1 MSLFEKIYNQYLTEA
16 EGALG
21 ALTPGPAAAADPAG
35 GMPAPAAAP
44 APAPAGPAPISPE
57 DNATKTPETAETALV
72 SQKKL
77 QLIKL
82 VAKALNT
89 PSPLTKT
96 TQDLS
101 SRGAPIRQKIIAAL
115 QKTTTEENVQ
125 RRENLIIKAIAF
137 LQNVSDKTIS
147 SEIDYIDPSIDDS
160 SAENYRY
167 IPVDQYIELTD
178 LAKDALLA
186 DRNAMS
192 KIDKTTI
199 TASDINASNAEEKLK
214 MLQSILSQV
223 SSA

>member
-1 MSLFEKIYNQYLTEA
+1 MSLFDKIFNQYLTEA
-16 EGALG
+16 DGVAG
-21 ALTPGPAAAADPAG
+21 MPAPADMGAAAPAPVAG
-35 GMPAPAAAP
+35 PAPAAAP
-44 APAPAGPAPISPE
+44 APAAPAPLSPE
-57 DNATKTPETAETALV
+57 ENANNTPQTDNTALV

-96 TQDLS
+96 SQDIS
-101 SRGAPIRQKIIAAL
+101 SKGAPVRQKIIAAL

-167 IPVDQYIELTD
+167 IPVDQYIELVD
-178 LAKDALLA
+178 LSKDALLA

-199 TASDINASNAEEKLK
+199 TASDINTSNAEDKLK

-223 SSA
+223 SST